1 MQYARFTVILEKGLS
16 PWMVQ
21 FLEYSTTSIIF
32 FSDKYFFELAIN
44 HGIQVFSLRVLHRF
58 LFLFR
63 AETLRKLFVYTNFQ
77 TRKLGELF
85 VFYAV

>member
-1 MQYARFTVILEKGLS
+1 MQYARFTVILERGLP
-16 PWMVQ
+16 PWMIQ
-21 FLEYSTTSIIF
+21 ILEYSTTGIIF

-44 HGIQVFSLRVLHRF
+44 HGIKVFSLRVLLGF

-77 TRKLGELF
+77 TRKLGKLS
-85 VFYAV
+85 VFYDV